1 MPAKPKATPDYRRFS
16 LRTLLEAHYAPE
28 GEWEIR
34 ESAENSARCIE
45 VIRAARPA
53 DAWMQRP
60 VDQGVV
66 VPDELLIQSMG
77 LVKAAITTR
86 TTAAGVDDTRV
97 AYDNVIGQLIDIGEC
112 LPHCRVFTGLN
123 PPEALPQVNFARG
136 TFRNVAENTG
146 LLVDEAIGTLGAALT
161 DADASTTLT
170 LAAAASSTVA
180 VDDYLKVGDEIVLV
194 TGVTSQLIFTVARA
208 QQGTAR
214 AGHLVAAAVTLQA
227 KSPGTLVALNSDKK
241 TLTPHTIRGNFQY
254 TAEVAIGSRMTVGP
268 LGIDEGI
275 RIMAGEV
282 EDGIALGT
290 GLAGQVSGFETL
302 VTDGNTVE
310 DDSAIG
316 NSDLDLIMRPWM
328 HMTDQGVPIPGRFW
342 VVDSHMSNWLYGG
355 QQGGQPLSL
364 DGMTLKGKPMVES
377 SRISRSA
384 RTTGARGVAWLLYG
398 PEITVGFF
406 GEDTEVSITRVDGTS
421 DWDVVLLKFWD
432 VAFRRSQVIHRFV
445 SVL

>member
-34 ESAENSARCIE
+34 ERAENSARCVE

-66 VPDELLIQSMG
+66 VPDKLLIQSMG

-97 AYDNVIGQLIDIGEC
+97 AYDSVIGQLIDIGEC

-146 LLVDEAIGTLGAALT
+146 LLVDEAIGTLGAAHT
-161 DADASTTLT
+161 DAVTTMTLT
-170 LAAAASSTVA
+170 AVATSTVA
-180 VDDYLKVGDEIVLV
+180 VDDYLKVNDEIVLV
-194 TGVTSQLIFTVARA
+194 TAVASQSSFTIVRGQLGTVA
-208 QQGTAR
+208 
-214 AGHLVAAAVTLQA
+214 AAHADADAVTLQA

>member
-1 MPAKPKATPDYRRFS
+1 MPATPKASPDYRRFS

-34 ESAENSARCIE
+34 ERAENSVRCVE
-45 VIRAARPA
+45 VIHAARPA

-60 VDQGVV
+60 VDRGVV

-97 AYDNVIGQLIDIGEC
+97 AYDSVIGQLIDIGEC

-214 AGHLVAAAVTLQA
+214 AGHLVAAAVTLLA

-254 TAEVAIGSRMTVGP
+254 TAEVAIGSRMSVGP

-316 NSDLDLIMRPWM
+316 NADLDLIMRPWM

-445 SVL
+445 SVP

>member
-1 MPAKPKATPDYRRFS
+1 MRGQLGTVAA
-16 LRTLLEAHYAPE
+16 AH
-28 GEWEIR
+28 
-34 ESAENSARCIE
+34 
-45 VIRAARPA
+45 A
-53 DAWMQRP
+53 DA
-60 VDQGVV
+60 D
-66 VPDELLIQSMG
+66 
-77 LVKAAITTR
+77 
-86 TTAAGVDDTRV
+86 
-97 AYDNVIGQLIDIGEC
+97 
-112 LPHCRVFTGLN
+112 
-123 PPEALPQVNFARG
+123 
-136 TFRNVAENTG
+136 
-146 LLVDEAIGTLGAALT
+146 
-161 DADASTTLT
+161 
-170 LAAAASSTVA
+170 
-180 VDDYLKVGDEIVLV
+180 
-194 TGVTSQLIFTVARA
+194 
-208 QQGTAR
+208 
-214 AGHLVAAAVTLQA
+214 AVTLQA

-445 SVL
+445 SVP